1 MALRTFCLRYG
12 LACAVA
18 AALSAVNA
26 EVLDIQWNSAGEV
39 EQSFTVP
46 SGKFT
51 ELCGPL
57 SKGQSIAWTFK
68 ADQPLNFN
76 IHYHVGK
83 DVTFPEKQDDL
94 AESRGNL
101 NVPVEQQYCW
111 MWSNKQSASARLQV
125 TLKR

>member
-1 MALRTFCLRYG
+1 MACRTSCLRYG

-18 AALSAVNA
+18 AVLPAVNA

-39 EQSFTVP
+39 EQSVTVP
-46 SGKFT
+46 SGKFA

-68 ADQPLNFN
+68 ADQPLDFN
-76 IHYHVGK
+76 IHYHRGK
-83 DVTFPEKQDDL
+83 DVLFPAKQEDL
-94 AESRGNL
+94 VESRGNL
-101 NVPVEQQYCW
+101 NVSIDQQYCW
-111 MWSNKQSASARLQV
+111 MWSNKRDTSARLHV

>member
-1 MALRTFCLRYG
+1 MACRTSCLRYG

-18 AALSAVNA
+18 AVLPAVNA

-39 EQSFTVP
+39 EQSVTVP
-46 SGKFT
+46 SGKFA
-51 ELCGPL
+51 ELCGAL

-83 DVTFPEKQDDL
+83 DVVFPAKQDDL
-94 AESRGNL
+94 VESRGNL
-101 NVPVEQQYCW
+101 NVSIDQQYCW
-111 MWSNKQSASARLQV
+111 MWSNKRDTSARLHV

>member
-1 MALRTFCLRYG
+1 MAVRTSCLRYG
-12 LACAVA
+12 LACAAA
-18 AALSAVNA
+18 AALPAVNA
-26 EVLDIQWNSAGEV
+26 EVLDIQWNGAGEV
-39 EQSFTVP
+39 EQSVTVP
-46 SGKFT
+46 SGKFA
-51 ELCGPL
+51 ELCGRL

-83 DVTFPEKQDDL
+83 DVVFPEQQDDL

-101 NVPVEQQYCW
+101 KVPIDQQYCW
-111 MWSNKQSASARLQV
+111 MWSNKRDTSARLHV

>member
-1 MALRTFCLRYG
+1 MAIRAFCMRCG
-12 LACAVA
+12 LGCAVA
-18 AALSAVNA
+18 ATLPAVNA
-26 EVLDIQWNSAGEV
+26 EVLDIQWNSHGEV

-46 SGKFT
+46 PGKFA
-51 ELCGPL
+51 EFCGAL

-111 MWSNKQSASARLQV
+111 MWSNKQSASARLHV

>member
-1 MALRTFCLRYG
+1 MAFQTFCLRYG

-18 AALSAVNA
+18 TGVPAANA
-26 EVLDIQWNSAGEV
+26 EVLDIQWNSAGET
-39 EQSFTVP
+39 ERSLTVP
-46 SGKFT
+46 SGKFA

-83 DVTFPEKQDDL
+83 DVVFPEKHDDL